1 MADGTDTRN
10 PWTRPGVLI
19 AAAFL
24 VVAVVLGIVVI
35 TRTRPTTPAATPTVA
50 TTTAT
55 TTATAEVPT
64 PTGSATASTTAST
77 ASSPVVGGGDQQ
89 LPRTAPPVSW
99 VTVKTL
105 ALPVSAT
112 AGPQVDTDTVMS
124 GYAHTP
130 IGALIATADN
140 GLRFA
145 VVDNWRRATLASVA
159 DTPGRAAFL
168 QQRAAYGQVTP
179 TPGQLTQIAGF
190 NIVSYTPGRAVVQ
203 LARAAGDGSL
213 TVTTDTVVWRGDD
226 WKLLLPDSGTTP
238 PAADLP
244 SLQGFIPWSST

>member
-1 MADGTDTRN
+1 MADGTDPRN

-24 VVAVVLGIVVI
+24 VVAVVLGIVVV
-35 TRTRPTTPAATPTVA
+35 TRTGPATPAATPTVA
-50 TTTAT
+50 TTTT
-55 TTATAEVPT
+55 SAEAAT
-64 PTGSATASTTAST
+64 PTASTTPSTTAST
-77 ASSPVVGGGDQQ
+77 ATSPGAGGGDQE

-112 AGPQVDTDTVMS
+112 AGPQVNTDTVMS

-130 IGALIATADN
+130 IGALIATADTSA
-140 GLRFA
+140 RYSI
-145 VVDNWRRATLASVA
+145 VDDWRQATLASVA
-159 DTPGRAAFL
+159 DTPGRTAFL
-168 QQRAAYGQVTP
+168 QQRAAYGRVTP

-190 NIVSYTPGRAVVQ
+190 NVVSYTSDRAVVQ

-213 TVTTDTVVWRGDD
+213 TVTTDTAVWRDGD

-238 PAADLP
+238 PAADLQ
-244 SLQGFIPWSST
+244 SLQGFIPWSNT

>member
-1 MADGTDTRN
+1 MADGTDPRN

-24 VVAVVLGIVVI
+24 VVAVVLGIVVV
-35 TRTRPTTPAATPTVA
+35 TRTGPATPASAPTVA
-50 TTTAT
+50 TTTTPAEAAT
-55 TTATAEVPT
+55 PTVSAIPGPAVGTAT
-64 PTGSATASTTAST
+64 
-77 ASSPVVGGGDQQ
+77 SPGAGGGDQQ

-112 AGPQVDTDTVMS
+112 AGPRVNTDTVMS

-130 IGALIATADN
+130 IGALIAVADN

-145 VVDNWRRATLASVA
+145 VVDNWREATLSAVA

-168 QQRAAYGQVTP
+168 QQRAAYGRVTP

-190 NIVSYTPGRAVVQ
+190 NIVSYTPDRAVVQ

-213 TVTTDTVVWRGDD
+213 TVTTDTVVWRDGD
-226 WKLLLPDSGTTP
+226 WELLLPDSGTTP
-238 PAADLP
+238 PAADLQ
-244 SLQGFIPWSST
+244 SLQGFIPWSNT

>member
-24 VVAVVLGIVVI
+24 VVAVVLGIVVV
-35 TRTRPTTPAATPTVA
+35 TRTGPTTPAATPTAA
-50 TTTAT
+50 TTTAPADSAKPT
-55 TTATAEVPT
+55 VSATSATATAP
-64 PTGSATASTTAST
+64 PA
-77 ASSPVVGGGDQQ
+77 GGEQQ

-112 AGPQVDTDTVMS
+112 AGPQVNTDTVMS

-130 IGALIATADN
+130 IGALIATADISA
-140 GLRFA
+140 RYSI
-145 VVDNWRRATLASVA
+145 VDDWRQATLASVA
-159 DTPGRAAFL
+159 DTPGRTAFL
-168 QQRAAYGQVTP
+168 QQRASYGQVTP

-190 NIVSYTPGRAVVQ
+190 TIVSYTPDRAVVQ

-213 TVTTDTVVWRGDD
+213 TVTTDTVVWRDRD

-238 PAADLP
+238 PAADLQ
-244 SLQGFIPWSST
+244 SLQGFIPWSNT

>member
-24 VVAVVLGIVVI
+24 VVAVVLGIVVL
-35 TRTRPTTPAATPTVA
+35 TRTGPATPAATPTVA
-50 TTTAT
+50 TTTAA
-55 TTATAEVPT
+55 TTAAAEVPT
-64 PTGSATASTTAST
+64 PTVPATASTAST
-77 ASSPVVGGGDQQ
+77 ASSPVAGGGDQE

-112 AGPQVDTDTVMS
+112 AGPRVDTDTVMS

-130 IGALIATADN
+130 IGALIATADTSA
-140 GLRFA
+140 RYSI
-145 VVDNWRRATLASVA
+145 VDNWRQATLASVA

-213 TVTTDTVVWRGDD
+213 TVTTDTVVWRDRD

>member
-10 PWTRPGVLI
+10 PWTRPSVLI

-24 VVAVVLGIVVI
+24 VVAVVLGIVVL
-35 TRTRPTTPAATPTVA
+35 TRTGPTTPAATPTVA
-50 TTTAT
+50 TTTAA
-55 TTATAEVPT
+55 TTAAAEVPT
-64 PTGSATASTTAST
+64 PTVPATASTAST
-77 ASSPVVGGGDQQ
+77 ASSPVAGGGDQE

-105 ALPVSAT
+105 ALPISAT

-130 IGALIATADN
+130 IGALIATADTSA
-140 GLRFA
+140 RYSI
-145 VVDNWRRATLASVA
+145 VDNWRQATLASVA

-190 NIVSYTPGRAVVQ
+190 NIVSYTPVRAVVQ

-213 TVTTDTVVWRGDD
+213 TVTTDTVVWRDDD

>member
-1 MADGTDTRN
+1 MADGDTRN

-24 VVAVVLGIVVI
+24 VVAVVLGILVI
-35 TRTRPTTPAATPTVA
+35 TRTGPTTPAATPTVA

-55 TTATAEVPT
+55 TTAAAEVPT
-64 PTGSATASTTAST
+64 PTVPATASTAT
-77 ASSPVVGGGDQQ
+77 SPVAGGGDQQ

-112 AGPQVDTDTVMS
+112 AGPQVNTDTVMS

-145 VVDNWRRATLASVA
+145 VVDNWRQATSASVA

-190 NIVSYTPGRAVVQ
+190 NIVSYTPDRAVVQ

-213 TVTTDTVVWRGDD
+213 TVTTDTVVWRDGD